1 METVHCQAA
10 ISEALA
16 LADQLDAVPE
26 VGAYPDLIVEASAS
40 LRLLCCLLGP
50 AGADYGATVAPRA
63 TLATGAALAT
73 PHE

>member
-1 METVHCQAA
+1 MKNIYCQRA
-10 ISEALA
+10 ISEAWV
-16 LADQLDAVPE
+16 LADKLDRVPD
-26 VGAYPDLIVEASAS
+26 VDADPDLMFEAAQALRRLAS
-40 LRLLCCLLGP
+40 LLVE